1 MEISNKFLYVIW
13 VLSPYI
19 STIISDNILVLP
31 GPGYSHVRPVKVMVD
46 ILIEEYQH
54 NVTMLLTESVAKHP
68 ALMDIRAEIVTYD
81 KDGKVGQQIHEM
93 VASVYKAGFKN
104 MEIFSVLPYI
114 QRTEAEITQSLMTDS
129 KLFKKLGERK
139 YQTVV
144 LDGMLLVPFLMLSH
158 NLSIPE
164 IIHFSAF
171 ISPKFLYRVPSDYSG
186 IPEFPMF
193 PLSDTTSFL
202 SRLKNFGIHFVCIAV
217 GSFLESFHYSKDIV
231 HRYVSTLRLDEFYKL
246 ANGFSLYLLDQDEI
260 LDYPRPV
267 LSNIVPEGGLALSN
281 IVHSLPMEIERH
293 VNTAKDGVVI
303 ATFGSSF
310 DNFPDEFNIK
320 LYQAFKNIPEIHFIL
335 KMHKSHFQEKNILQ
349 TPWLPQNDLLGNK
362 KVKAFITHCGNSGQ
376 YEALYHGVP
385 MVAIPIFGD
394 QVYNADRIVMKS
406 FGVKLDLVTFTSGD
420 LEKSIRE
427 VVYNDTYSRKIK
439 LASEMYRSKPQNASQ
454 RAAYWVHHVTTY
466 GSVHLRSP
474 SHSLPAYKYLALD
487 VVLFVCVCFLS
498 ILSVVVVGFCV
509 LRICCIREKLKRD

>member
-1 MEISNKFLYVIW
+1 METARIPSFLI
-13 VLSPYI
+13 LILLPLM
-19 STIISDNILVLP
+19 STVYSDNILVIP
-31 GPGYSHVRPVKVMVD
+31 RPGYSHVRPVKVMVD

-54 NVTMLLTESVAKHP
+54 NVTMLLTESVAKHL
-68 ALMDIRAEIVTYD
+68 ALKDLRGEIVTYD
-81 KDGKVGQQIHEM
+81 KDGKVRQRMDEM
-93 VASVYKAGFKN
+93 RTKAYRTGFEN
-104 MEIFSVLPYI
+104 IGFISLSPYI
-114 QRTEAEITQSLMTDS
+114 QKMDEEITYSLMTDS
-129 KLFKKLGERK
+129 EILKTLEERK
-139 YQTVV
+139 YRTVMV
-144 LDGMLLVPFLMLSH
+144 DGMGSLPFLMLAH

-171 ISPKFLYRVPSDYSG
+171 ISPKFRYRAPSDYSG

-202 SRLKNFGIHFVCIAV
+202 SRLKNFGIHLGFIAV

-231 HRYVSTLRLDEFYKL
+231 HRYISTPRLDEFYKL

-267 LSNIVPEGGLALSN
+267 LPNIVPVGGLALSN
-281 IVHSLPMEIERH
+281 IVHPLPIEIERH

-303 ATFGSSF
+303 ATFGCSF
-310 DNFPDEFNIK
+310 ENVPDEFKSK

-335 KMHKSHFQEKNILQ
+335 KIDETYFQNKNILQ

-362 KVKAFITHCGNSGQ
+362 KIKAFITHCGNSGQ

-406 FGVKLDLVTFTSGD
+406 FGVKLDLVAFTSGD

-487 VVLFVCVCFLS
+487 
-498 ILSVVVVGFCV
+498 
-509 LRICCIREKLKRD
+509 DH